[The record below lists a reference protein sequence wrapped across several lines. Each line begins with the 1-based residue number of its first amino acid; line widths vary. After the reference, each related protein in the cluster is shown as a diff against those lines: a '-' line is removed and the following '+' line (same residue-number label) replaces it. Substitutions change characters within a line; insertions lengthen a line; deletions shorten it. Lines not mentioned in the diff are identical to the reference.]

1 MKATQTLTPARSLE
15 VTRAK
20 SLQSCPTLCN
30 PTDCSPPGPS
40 VHGILQARILEWVAM
55 PFSRGSSPPRDQ
67 TRVSSISCFGSF
79 TTSATQFP
87 QLFFPPTSL
96 HSLFKA
102 QGDWITDYICL
113 LKEWSAWK
121 NVFLP
126 LKIFLL
132 LSSRYFQK
140 ELESIWV
147 QPSMLSIYSG
157 HSAVVLFRYL
167 NK

>member
-1 MKATQTLTPARSLE
+1 MIVLLDSVSCQFVLSYSVVCDSATPWMVAQQAPLSMR
-15 VTRAK
+15 
-20 SLQSCPTLCN
+20 
-30 PTDCSPPGPS
+30 
-40 VHGILQARILEWVAM
+40 ILQARILEWVAM